1 MDKWDTVVL
10 NNGLKCTL
18 LGEETMNGI
27 STGILLVKHK
37 DEEFV
42 CNIDD
47 VANHIPYVTSKN
59 SLNDRERRDND
70 RYWSFVK

>member
-18 LGEETMNGI
+18 LGEETMNGT

-47 VANHIPYVTSKN
+47 VAMHIPYVASKN
-59 SLNDRERRDND
+59 SLNDRERQDSD
-70 RYWSFVK
+70 HY

>member
-18 LGEETMNGI
+18 LGEETRNGV

-47 VANHIPYVTSKN
+47 VAKHIPCASSKIPQ
-59 SLNDRERRDND
+59 SQSRREDEQH
-70 RYWSFVK
+70 Y

>member
-18 LGEETMNGI
+18 LGEETMNGM
-27 STGILLVKHK
+27 STGILLVKHN

-47 VANHIPYVTSKN
+47 VARHIPYVTSKN
-59 SLNDRERRDND
+59 ILARQHDENSD
-70 RYWSFVK
+70 RY

>member
-1 MDKWDTVVL
+1 MNKWDTIVL
-10 NNGLKCTL
+10 NNGLKCML
-18 LGEETMNGI
+18 LGEEIMNGI

-47 VANHIPYVTSKN
+47 VAKHMPYAASKN
-59 SLNDRERRDND
+59 ALVDQVRQDND
-70 RYWSFVK
+70 RY